1 MRGILALGII
11 VGGIALA
18 TAFGRPDPSAQPGSP
33 GHGDPVTLRRRAT
46 TTAAESANAA
56 ARAGLAKAPLA
67 NVTRFPGSRESTAVV
82 EAEKSDVLPPT
93 LAKSFPAIE
102 SPVSARWGVSMD
114 APLSVSGGGRGRPRV
129 HKIVDGDTLPGLAA
143 RYLGNAARA
152 NEFFEAN
159 RDLLSSPD
167 ALPIGIELK
176 IPPRETPVRDLAES
190 ARQPALVPIS
200 PRDPGQ
206 QGSAPSTPSR

>member
-11 VGGIALA
+11 VGGVALA

-33 GHGDPVTLRRRAT
+33 GHGDPVTLRRRVTSA
-46 TTAAESANAA
+46 AAESTDAA
-56 ARAGLAKAPLA
+56 SRAGLARAPLA

-82 EAEKSDVLPPT
+82 EAEKPDVLPPT
-93 LAKSFPAIE
+93 LAKSFPPIE
-102 SPVSARWGVSMD
+102 TPTSARWGTSMD
-114 APLSVSGGGRGRPRV
+114 TPLSASGGRGRPRV
-129 HKIVDGDTLPGLAA
+129 HKIVDGDTLPGLAK
-143 RYLGNAARA
+143 RYLGSAARA

-159 RDLLSSPD
+159 RDVLSSPE

-176 IPPRETPVRDLAES
+176 IPPRETPMRDLAES

-206 QGSAPSTPSR
+206 QRSAPSTPSH